1 MKKPRSSI
9 FNAILKSKVREMVK
23 KNKLIKLLSNK
34 NQDFEESSRWLSLHY
49 SREFRE
55 IGMSNSNIDRLTH
68 KD

>member
-34 NQDFEESSRWLSLHY
+34 NQDFEESNRWHSLHY